1 MPDEALRVGGLTPMT
16 TIDFPGHLAA
26 VVFCQGCPMRCHYC
40 HNPEL
45 LPRRNDNQPSWK
57 EILEFLSVRIGL
69 LDGVVFSGGE
79 PTLQRSI
86 AQAVR
91 DIKSMGYRVGLH
103 TAGIYPERFEQLLP
117 LIDWVGL
124 DIKALA
130 EDYPALTGA
139 RHSGESAWRSA
150 RLLAAS
156 GVPHEIRTTLFP
168 AIDNSGYRNRL
179 RGELM
184 ALGKINHKWQ
194 TYRHLPQEHLLQQVS
209 LS

>member
-1 MPDEALRVGGLTPMT
+1 MPGEALRVGGLTPMT

-40 HNPEL
+40 QNPEL
-45 LPRRNDNQPSWK
+45 LPRRNDNRPSWK

-91 DIKSMGYRVGLH
+91 DIKSMGFLVGLH

-124 DIKALA
+124 DIKALV

-156 GVPHEIRTTLFP
+156 GVAHEIRTTLFP
-168 AIDNSGYRNRL
+168 AIDNPDYRNRL
-179 RGELM
+179 LEELKTLGE
-184 ALGKINHKWQ
+184 INHKWQ
-194 TYRHLPQEHLLQQVS
+194 TYRHLPQERPVQQVS
-209 LS
+209 